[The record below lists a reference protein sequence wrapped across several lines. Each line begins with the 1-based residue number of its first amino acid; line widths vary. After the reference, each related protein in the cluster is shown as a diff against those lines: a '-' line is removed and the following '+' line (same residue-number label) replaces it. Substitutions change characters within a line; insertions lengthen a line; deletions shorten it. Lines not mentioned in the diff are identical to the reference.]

1 MTFHYPCIP
10 AVLRVC
16 GLALAVAALASS
28 AAAQAPA
35 APQVSASTI
44 PVQAELNLINIPTTK
59 SIQRHHSYFR
69 LTHRFARDLR
79 RGDFGQLASDL
90 FSLDNGAVIGVEYRF
105 GITDT
110 LHAGA
115 NRSMLSKTIQIFGRW
130 DALRQGDSM
139 PVSVSA
145 TGSYEG
151 QNNLRQDYQ
160 PGAALTISRTFGDAV
175 ALYATPAFVW
185 DTRAVDFIEGHEDHD
200 HELGEVDEH
209 AHHPN
214 TAFVGLGA
222 RLRFSTSG
230 YIVGEYSPRVYG
242 YDPNRAVW
250 GVAIE
255 KRTDG
260 HTLQLNFTNA
270 FGTTLGQISRGGS
283 PHDIYLGFNITRQF

>member
-1 MTFHYPCIP
+1 MSSRCRYTF
-10 AVLRVC
+10 ALRASC
-16 GLALAVAALASS
+16 FAVAVMLPCSVAT
-28 AAAQAPA
+28 AQTA
-35 APQVSASTI
+35 APPVSTAAI
-44 PVQAELNLINIPTTK
+44 PLQTDLNLINIPTTK

-79 RGDFGQLASDL
+79 RGDFGELASDL

-105 GITDT
+105 GITST

-115 NRSMLSKTIQIFGRW
+115 NRSMLSKTIQTFVRW
-130 DALRQGDSM
+130 DALRQGDAM
-139 PVSVSA
+139 PVSISL

-151 QNNLRQDYQ
+151 LNNLRQDYQ
-160 PGAALTISRTFGDAV
+160 PGAAITLSRTFGDAL

-185 DTRAVDFIEGHEDHD
+185 ETRAVDFIEGHDD
-200 HELGEVDEH
+200 HEHDLGEVDEH
-209 AHHPN
+209 ADHEH

-250 GVAIE
+250 GVGIE
-255 KRTDG
+255 KRTGG
-260 HTLQLNFTNA
+260 HTLQLNITNA
-270 FGTTLGQISRGGS
+270 FGTTLGQLSRGGS